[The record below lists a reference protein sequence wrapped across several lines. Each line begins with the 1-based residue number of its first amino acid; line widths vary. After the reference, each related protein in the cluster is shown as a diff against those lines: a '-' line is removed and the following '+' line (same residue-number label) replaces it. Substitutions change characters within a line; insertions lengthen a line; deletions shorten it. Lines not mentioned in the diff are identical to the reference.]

1 MKQRQTSFENKKTGS
16 QQEAQLGEKQFGGE
30 WDEQM
35 REN

>member
-16 QQEAQLGEKQFGGE
+16 QQAQLGEKQFGGE